1 MVEYTSKPAQFRL
14 PPWAHEFLAQ
24 EASAANTSKT
34 DVVLEALDCLKQR
47 RFEESMKQGYIEMAA
62 EHRAQ
67 AALWDVTLADGL
79 VDEEW

>member
-24 EASAANTSKT
+24 ESSATNTSKT
-34 DVVLEALDCLKQR
+34 EIVLEALGCLKQR
-47 RFEESMKQGYIEMAA
+47 RFEESMKQGYIEMAD
-62 EHRAQ
+62 EHRAE
-67 AALWDVTLADGL
+67 AASWDVTLADGL